1 MCACTPMDRR
11 RHACLTCP
19 YLEMQA
25 GGGGG
30 EECSSPRA
38 GCISARSTHQNVEA
52 VGRRKAIVGC
62 EAGRNPGQ
70 WRFAQE
76 HFAFRQC
83 PRRSH
88 AQALA
93 WHGADADGAIIPAI
107 AASVTAPGARSGQPC
122 GTRNGLTPLKLL
134 RDDDRNGPQESCHRA
149 SCLAAANLI
158 CHSVPTGVR

>member
-1 MCACTPMDRR
+1 MVRSA
-11 RHACLTCP
+11 
-19 YLEMQA
+19 
-25 GGGGG
+25 
-30 EECSSPRA
+30 PRA
-38 GCISARSTHQNVEA
+38 GCRHSARSTHQNVEA
-52 VGRRKAIVGC
+52 VGRRKAIVGR

-134 RDDDRNGPQESCHRA
+134 RDGDRNGPQESCH
-149 SCLAAANLI
+149 AAHYSEIPFSPNGCKRLD
-158 CHSVPTGVR
+158 SVSLRIAEAIKGG